1 LWHPPVAAFAII
13 PQAYTAQGILAW
25 SGEMRWIIG
34 EQKKSLSLQD
44 FLDDAAVRQQLR
56 RQNLGFQLHD
66 IRKPRR
72 FRASTFQSA
81 NHVKL
86 LNLLSAAGLQL
97 LAVAGAVWL
106 AR

>member
-1 LWHPPVAAFAII
+1 
-13 PQAYTAQGILAW
+13 
-25 SGEMRWIIG
+25 MRWIIG
-34 EQKKSLSLQD
+34 ERKKALSVQD

-56 RQNLGFQLHD
+56 RQNLGFQLDD

-81 NHVKL
+81 HRTTL
-86 LNLLSAAGLQL
+86 LNLLSAAGVQL